1 MPITILIARHDFCR
15 VSCILDDLFAF
26 VATLAICCGVSFGRC
41 VFYFAA
47 EVSFGRAPSFF
58 ALLQRFPL
66 VGAHVAC
73 ACFFSTC
80 SGFGLVQF
88 QTCCVFLQS
97 FPLVG
102 SRGDRKLVADLF
114 AVHIHVCKLFDNNF
128 GRDVDATFECWL
140 CHGCCSNSLIYKTAP
155 CNMCLLLFLFWVAH
169 EH

>member
-1 MPITILIARHDFCR
+1 MPITILIARHDFRR
-15 VSCILDDLFAF
+15 VSYILDDLFAF

-102 SRGDRKLVADLF
+102 SHGDRKLVADSF
-114 AVHIHVCKLFDNNF
+114 AVENTRMLQGSIFMFVSFLTQEFWA
-128 GRDVDATFECWL
+128 GRR
-140 CHGCCSNSLIYKTAP
+140 
-155 CNMCLLLFLFWVAH
+155 CNI
-169 EH
+169 